1 VGRALRA
8 RCRRGA
14 AAPHRPCSEA
24 RGGGDGEAPVPP
36 PAGRAASRS
45 PSSIAA
51 SSRRASLIRR
61 VAVCALAACLAT
73 AAAHALELAVEAP
86 PELAAAAARVRALE
100 GADLAGA
107 LSLIGLADPGQAI
120 RVVLAG
126 EDSTL
131 AARAPSWVAG
141 YALGPLSTIVLFPAR
156 VPSYP
161 DRTLEALVVHEI
173 THILVARAAAFRPL
187 PRWYDEGL
195 ATVAAREWSLE
206 DRARTA
212 LALIG
217 QRPESLAEVTG
228 AFSGDATAAGR
239 AYALSASFM
248 RYTLRRF
255 GRDSAARTLA
265 GVAAGARFETAF
277 RDATGTPLAEAE
289 RTFFRH
295 EAVWNTWVPFLT
307 STTALWFGITALAL
321 LAIRRR
327 RRRDAELRDRWALE
341 DAVVAAAAM
350 PPEADAPTEAEED
363 DPSRYN

>member
-1 VGRALRA
+1 MGP
-8 RCRRGA
+8 A
-14 AAPHRPCSEA
+14 AT
-24 RGGGDGEAPVPP
+24 
-36 PAGRAASRS
+36 AGY
-45 PSSIAA
+45 
-51 SSRRASLIRR
+51 
-61 VAVCALAACLAT
+61 ALAGALTVLGAV
-73 AAAHALELAVEAP
+73 AAHALELAVEAP
-86 PELAAAAARVRALE
+86 PELAPAAARVRALE

-107 LSLIGLADPGQAI
+107 LALIGLADPGASI
-120 RVVLAG
+120 RVVLAS

-173 THILVARAAAFRPL
+173 THVLASRAVAFRPL

-217 QRPESLAEVTG
+217 QRPDSLAEVAD
-228 AFSGDATAAGR
+228 AFSGDATAVSR

-289 RTFFRH
+289 RTFFRR
-295 EAVWNTWVPFLT
+295 EAVWGTWVPFLT

-341 DAVVAAAAM
+341 DAVIAAAAIPPEAEAAM
-350 PPEADAPTEAEED
+350 PPED